1 MEIKL
6 FISIILS
13 YFIGSI
19 PTGLWL
25 TKLLKGIDI
34 RTVGSGSTGGT
45 NVTRALGA
53 KWGVFVIIFD
63 AVKGAVSVLLA
74 TQLLSSQNNIL
85 LIISASIF
93 SVIGHIWTIFANF
106 KGGKGIATSLGFLL
120 ALRPTETLLALSV
133 FILVFLISRIVSIS
147 SLSAALSLL
156 FIYPIKFYFFHAYS
170 YYDFIIYFIL
180 MFLLN
185 IIVFYTHRENIKRLL
200 KGEEKKLVF
209 KK

>member
-85 LIISASIF
+85 LIISASVF

-120 ALRPTETLLALSV
+120 ALRPTETSLALSV

-156 FIYPIKFYFFHAYS
+156 FIYPIKFYFFYAYS